1 MKFPRAAMVANIMI
15 VGATLPVALYPVAT
29 TNSPAALPLYQF
41 VDTGSGPLP
50 WNAVSFESSID
61 GTKMLGTPHAA
72 SQDGEDVLT
81 YRMAN
86 SQIGLYVEN
95 AVGTTSWTDLSTL
108 VDTPTPAAD
117 PVVFFD
123 PSGNLGVLYVST
135 QNHLILI
142 SSTVVVAPRTPNVA
156 GASAR
161 APYVLTD
168 LTASSGVSVAAGLT
182 SVGLD
187 GSNGFVA
194 VRSTTNLAEILPL
207 SWHDDQSPP
216 SMGAP
221 VNVSNATS
229 IGTISSAPVALAGPT
244 LSFAAITTAGSVE
257 LLTSSNTAFSSWSA
271 RNLSTTTGAG
281 PARGALSTSA
291 SAQSNYLVALSA
303 SGNVELFTS
312 PVITGSTSTSWS
324 LDNVTATTSGAPP
337 LDGAVFVQ
345 ASATQLFIAGQAAN
359 WGDLFVLTSSI
370 GSSAWTATDVSVTGG
385 SAARS
390 VGPGVT
396 GLIQGA
402 NLVLYAAGVSSPPP
416 QGVGV
421 YAIPSSDWSVAIA
434 NGWPIVSE
442 TGGLGT
448 QSAPW
453 VGYTSAKSIA
463 TSPDYLLGQSI
474 YNSHKRVTWL
484 SFWTVS
490 GPLKTEPQT
499 PASYYS
505 HGFAAGAWVASQID
519 QYRALGVGLKPDWV
533 IYDPEGYPDNHSGL
547 DAPTGSSNAILATFA
562 TYWTA
567 MLSGWSSGLASIDP
581 SLKPAVY
588 ATQSEYRNYN
598 LTNQSISVFE
608 AVAFANGGPLPVAG
622 ASGTNVRGYIAYD
635 ASCSPLTTLQTETNT
650 LTNPPWSG
658 QFNTLQFNAGTY
670 CAPAST

>member
-1 MKFPRAAMVANIMI
+1 
-15 VGATLPVALYPVAT
+15 
-29 TNSPAALPLYQF
+29 
-41 VDTGSGPLP
+41 
-50 WNAVSFESSID
+50 
-61 GTKMLGTPHAA
+61 
-72 SQDGEDVLT
+72 
-81 YRMAN
+81 
-86 SQIGLYVEN
+86 
-95 AVGTTSWTDLSTL
+95 
-108 VDTPTPAAD
+108 
-117 PVVFFD
+117 
-123 PSGNLGVLYVST
+123 
-135 QNHLILI
+135 
-142 SSTVVVAPRTPNVA
+142 
-156 GASAR
+156 
-161 APYVLTD
+161 
-168 LTASSGVSVAAGLT
+168 
-182 SVGLD
+182 
-187 GSNGFVA
+187 
-194 VRSTTNLAEILPL
+194 
-207 SWHDDQSPP
+207 
-216 SMGAP
+216 MGAP

-244 LSFAAITTAGSVE
+244 MSFAAITTAGSVE
-257 LLTSSNTAFSSWSA
+257 LLISSNKAFSSWSA
-271 RNLSTTTGAG
+271 RNLSTTTGAS

-303 SGNVELFTS
+303 SGSVELFTS
-312 PVITGSTSTSWS
+312 PVIIGTTSTSWS

-345 ASATQLFIAGQAAN
+345 ASATQLFIAGQASN

-396 GLIQGA
+396 GLTQGA

-421 YAIPSSDWSVAIA
+421 YAIPTSDWSVAIA

-499 PASYYS
+499 SASYYS

-519 QYRALGVGLKPDWV
+519 QYRALGSP
-533 IYDPEGYPDNHSGL
+533 PSR
-547 DAPTGSSNAILATFA
+547 PTGPPRS
-562 TYWTA
+562 
-567 MLSGWSSGLASIDP
+567 
-581 SLKPAVY
+581 
-588 ATQSEYRNYN
+588 R
-598 LTNQSISVFE
+598 
-608 AVAFANGGPLPVAG
+608 AG
-622 ASGTNVRGYIAYD
+622 RAAWRR
-635 ASCSPLTTLQTETNT
+635 
-650 LTNPPWSG
+650 
-658 QFNTLQFNAGTY
+658 
-670 CAPAST
+670 